1 VEFIHVVS
9 RERFRRNLSDDLQRQ
24 LRVRRWN
31 EPLVRQAY
39 IRSFVRRLEA
49 VLTQFTWIEIDL
61 TPEIR
66 RRAFDYIAQY
76 NLSGQDAI
84 HLARALNAGVTDL
97 ASFDGGF
104 RRVEGVHLWNDL
116 IHAK

>member
-1 VEFIHVVS
+1 MLALDRPLWSPLIMSVES
-9 RERFRRNLSDDLQRQ
+9 A
-24 LRVRRWN
+24 
-31 EPLVRQAY
+31 PP
-39 IRSFVRRLEA
+39 
-49 VLTQFTWIEIDL
+49 DL

-66 RRAFDYIAQY
+66 RRAIDYIAQY

-84 HLARALNAGVTDL
+84 HLASALNAGVTDL